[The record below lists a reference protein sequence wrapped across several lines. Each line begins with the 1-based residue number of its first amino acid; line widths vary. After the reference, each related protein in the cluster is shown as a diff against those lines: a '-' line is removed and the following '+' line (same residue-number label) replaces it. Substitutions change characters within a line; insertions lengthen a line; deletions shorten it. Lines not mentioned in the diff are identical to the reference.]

1 MLHPKQ
7 AEFLTPET
15 YERSLNRHHA
25 VPRNG
30 Q

>member
-7 AEFLTPET
+7 AELLTPET
-15 YERSLNRHHA
+15 HERLLKRYHA